1 MAKRNGAAVRR
12 ERMEEI
18 AKTVHR
24 NLQNHGEIAL
34 SKTVAA
40 FAYNSGLT
48 KAKVIEYLNILEELG
63 HFVLDFERDRIRKV
77 NKEETK

>member
-18 AKTVHR
+18 ARTVQR

-34 SKTVAA
+34 SQSVAA
-40 FAYNSGLT
+40 FAYSLGLT
-48 KAKVIEYLNILEELG
+48 KAKVIEYLRILEELG
-63 HFVLDFERDRIRKV
+63 QFVLNFERDKIQKV
-77 NKEETK
+77 NQEETK